1 MYAYYSFVL
10 IFSCA
15 DCEMLIYEKDEEFS
29 FCVDCEISKKIIAN
43 ADGIFFPLA
52 FIPSTLS
59 NATRLSNKKWAKKAN
74 FNYEIFCQWF

>member
-1 MYAYYSFVL
+1 
-10 IFSCA
+10 
-15 DCEMLIYEKDEEFS
+15 MLIYEKDEEFS

-59 NATRLSNKKWAKKAN
+59 NATRLSNKK
-74 FNYEIFCQWF
+74 